1 MFPVCCCTCRR
12 NSFECAI
19 LSTVS
24 NVPQVSSLLEFHL
37 ILARPFVLTLRVLVP
52 RAGNFEQHRM
62 RARPLCCSFRP
73 LCGLGP
79 ERPLLVSPLIH
90 SLRKRAVARLHKG
103 FELGWT
109 APRSRDELH
118 ER

>member
-37 ILARPFVLTLRVLVP
+37 ILARPFVLTLCVLVP

-62 RARPLCCSFRP
+62 RSRPFCSSFRP
-73 LCGLGP
+73 LCGP
-79 ERPLLVSPLIH
+79 RSERPLLASPLLP
-90 SLRKRAVARLHKG
+90 SLREPAAHIVALDENSELHCARLVR
-103 FELGWT
+103 L
-109 APRSRDELH
+109 ANR
-118 ER
+118 